1 MSFIKIA
8 DTLLKKA
15 QDVLVQQKEQL
26 DESLLKI
33 AAVQQE
39 NSAYR
44 DVLEL
49 ITAGVIDPADALY
62 KYEEFKQDPDLA
74 RLLKK
79 AHDMGFS
86 EEHQKLGEAT
96 KQGSIDLSAK
106 DSPETAY
113 ITRLRNISEN

>member
-1 MSFIKIA
+1 MTLIKIA

-39 NSAYR
+39 NTAYR

-49 ITAGVIDPADALY
+49 VTAGVIDPADAFH
-62 KYEEFKQDPDLA
+62 KYEEFKQDPDLS
-74 RLLKK
+74 RLMKK

-96 KQGSIDLSAK
+96 IQGGADFGSK
-106 DSPETAY
+106 ESPEAAY
-113 ITRLRNISEN
+113 ITRLRHISEN